1 MLRSRAD
8 LVNITGVE
16 LLMSPEQF
24 RHNSWDVEMV
34 FRYQLDGFFWL
45 KAVPVEKLVSVGVAE
60 DSTSGS
66 LWELVHC

>member
-1 MLRSRAD
+1 
-8 LVNITGVE
+8 
-16 LLMSPEQF
+16 MSPEQF